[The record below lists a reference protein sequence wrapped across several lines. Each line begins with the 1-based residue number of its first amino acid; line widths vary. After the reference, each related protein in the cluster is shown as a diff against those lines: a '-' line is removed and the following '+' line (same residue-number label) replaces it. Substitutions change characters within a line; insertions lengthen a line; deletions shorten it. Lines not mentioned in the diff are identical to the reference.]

1 MLNFLIGLCHC
12 NKFYLFESA
21 ALKNLFFQMGLLILD
36 HCASEVGR
44 SVPRLSFFPSWLLA
58 EFSTLEVTIF
68 GMGTERLRFLRGGSV
83 VRPHVMPFNLEWMKN
98 MYQTCIS
105 FRSFRYFN
113 LLCFDGKISLSWLN
127 SLCWTAASSLVAR
140 AAAVYLT
147 LSLSC
152 CVLTQNLDYAVKF
165 EFATWLLIIWEVW
178 GDVYL

>member
-83 VRPHVMPFNLEWMKN
+83 VRPHVMPFNLECVKN
-98 MYQTCIS
+98 MYQTIFDS
-105 FRSFRYFN
+105 VIWQIFYFVRFVTYFN
-113 LLCFDGKISLSWLN
+113 LLCFDGKFHWAEPVSVDLR
-127 SLCWTAASSLVAR
+127 VFR
-140 AAAVYLT
+140 
-147 LSLSC
+147 
-152 CVLTQNLDYAVKF
+152 
-165 EFATWLLIIWEVW
+165 IIAI
-178 GDVYL
+178 